1 MIKWAYNKN
10 FIIIINKIQRVED
23 VLWETGDR
31 GDTWGD
37 TIPGVPH
44 MRHCRAIG
52 KISEVISQIRVVA
65 PQRVGSDCHGTLFYL
80 VMMMVMTTM
89 MEILSL
95 MMILMMVLVMLMV
108 VCLPHSYLMNT
119 LKVVL
124 NPPVFRLESP

>member
-1 MIKWAYNKN
+1 M
-10 FIIIINKIQRVED
+10 
-23 VLWETGDR
+23 LWETGDR

-95 MMILMMVLVMLMV
+95 MMILMMVFCDADGGLLASLLSDEHFKI
-108 VCLPHSYLMNT
+108 CFKPTSL
-119 LKVVL
+119 
-124 NPPVFRLESP
+124 SP